1 MKMSDKLSGLLGRI
15 PGRCAG
21 LPEALRKAILR
32 RNAAGE
38 GGGAEDEGRERTGDG
53 RGEKTP
59 PPSQLS
65 GIRRTLEEPPRD
77 RDGEMPT
84 LLLLSPEQLL
94 EGDGQPRRDFVD
106 SSLIALAD
114 SIRKHGL
121 LHPVTVRALPG
132 KRGQYAVVAGER
144 RLRAMEILGRR
155 KVPCILAEV
164 TPGEAAAMA
173 LVENLHRQKL
183 DPFEEADAEAYLRE
197 CEQPPLS
204 CAELGALL
212 SVSGEAVKDKLSLRC
227 FGERE
232 RQLLLA
238 AELPEDALLSMTE
251 AGNAEERISLLKAVC
266 RKYAE
271 EGSPASFV
279 RGYLSARQA
288 AAKIGGAKRK
298 LILGDIRV
306 FYNTVDKAVS
316 AVRDAGIPAVC
327 EKEEREDRYRI
338 TIEILKGKERA
349 EPPEEAEAPADARR
363 ETLRETDGQT
373 PVSGELLPDALRRRA
388 SRTVEIPSLR

>member
-1 MKMSDKLSGLLGRI
+1 
-15 PGRCAG
+15 
-21 LPEALRKAILR
+21 
-32 RNAAGE
+32 
-38 GGGAEDEGRERTGDG
+38 
-53 RGEKTP
+53 
-59 PPSQLS
+59 
-65 GIRRTLEEPPRD
+65 
-77 RDGEMPT
+77 
-84 LLLLSPEQLL
+84 
-94 EGDGQPRRDFVD
+94 
-106 SSLIALAD
+106 
-114 SIRKHGL
+114 
-121 LHPVTVRALPG
+121 
-132 KRGQYAVVAGER
+132 
-144 RLRAMEILGRR
+144 
-155 KVPCILAEV
+155 
-164 TPGEAAAMA
+164 
-173 LVENLHRQKL
+173 
-183 DPFEEADAEAYLRE
+183 
-197 CEQPPLS
+197 
-204 CAELGALL
+204 
-212 SVSGEAVKDKLSLRC
+212 
-227 FGERE
+227 
-232 RQLLLA
+232 
-238 AELPEDALLSMTE
+238 MTE

-349 EPPEEAEAPADARR
+349 EPPEEAEAPAGCPERDPGG
-363 ETLRETDGQT
+363 DGRQT